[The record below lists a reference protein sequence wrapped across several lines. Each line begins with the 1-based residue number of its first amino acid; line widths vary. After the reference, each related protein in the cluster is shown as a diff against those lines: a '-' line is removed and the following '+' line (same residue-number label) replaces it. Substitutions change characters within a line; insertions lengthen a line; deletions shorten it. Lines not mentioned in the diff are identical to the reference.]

1 MKSSDLAGLSDRS
14 PGRTGPPPAAGPAG
28 GQRLADLLAQ
38 LNPYPAYKDSGVPWL
53 GKVPAHWEVMPV
65 KRALRPQS
73 CGNAAIKNTAA
84 ATPLDGYAPAFSAS
98 GQDVW
103 LPRALHCGS
112 ALVLSAVGARCG
124 KTFRADGEWGVVAN
138 THILWPRAGQNRD
151 YWWYVT
157 NNEAWWDKA
166 GAAQPFVRVS
176 ATLERSWVIPP
187 LPEQTAIVR
196 FLDYMDRRIR
206 RYIRAK
212 QKLIKL
218 LEEYRQAL
226 IHQAVTGKIDVRTGK
241 PYPAYKDSGVPWLGQ
256 VPEHWEMVPLRQLA
270 SGFNNG
276 TSAEQISSGTTVFPV
291 SRIETISTGAI
302 NYDKVGFIREENF
315 DPRFWLQPGDILLSH
330 INSFEMVGNCAQF
343 LGERPLLHGMNL
355 IRIRPKNRAVGA
367 FIFRFMKSAA
377 FRYEMR
383 ALCKPAINQVSVTTT
398 AIKGIHMPLPP
409 LPEQT
414 AIVEYLDA
422 QTAKLDAAMAAAGR
436 EIELLRE
443 YREQLIADVVTGKVD
458 VREVAAQLPE
468 ETEEETEPLEE
479 ETTSIEE
486 TDGEDSEEETD
497 GEE

>member
-1 MKSSDLAGLSDRS
+1 MISNLK
-14 PGRTGPPPAAGPAG
+14 
-28 GQRLADLLAQ
+28 
-38 LNPYPAYKDSGVPWL
+38 PYPAYKDSGVRWL
-53 GKVPAHWEVMPV
+53 GKVPEHWEVMPV

-73 CGNAAIKNTAA
+73 CGNAAIKNTAV

-103 LPRALHCGS
+103 LPRALHRGS

-206 RYIRAK
+206 RSIRAK

-226 IHQAVTGKIDVRTGK
+226 IHQAVTGKIDVRTGQ
-241 PYPAYKDSGVPWLGQ
+241 PYPSYKDSGVPWLGK
-256 VPEHWEMVPLRQLA
+256 VPEHWEVQCLKTICTMKAGENITNQSIEP
-270 SGFNNG
+270 SG
-276 TSAEQISSGTTVFPV
+276 EFPV
-291 SRIETISTGAI
+291 YGGNGIRGYTSRFTHEGEFIVIGRQGALCG
-302 NYDKVGFIREENF
+302 NVHLVDG
-315 DPRFWLQPGDILLSH
+315 RFWASEHAIVVSPYSSYNLQWFAALL
-330 INSFEMVGNCAQF
+330 EA
-343 LGERPLLHGMNL
+343 MNL
-355 IRIRPKNRAVGA
+355 
-367 FIFRFMKSAA
+367 
-377 FRYEMR
+377 
-383 ALCKPAINQVSVTTT
+383 NQYS
-398 AIKGIHMPLPP
+398 
-409 LPEQT
+409 
-414 AIVEYLDA
+414 
-422 QTAKLDAAMAAAGR
+422 MAAAQPGLAVERVRNLWAPVPPYEEQRNIAEHTTCVTSWIDAAIAAARR

-443 YREQLIADVVTGKVD
+443 YRERLIADVVTGKVD
-458 VREVAAQLPE
+458 VRQVAAQLPDE
-468 ETEEETEPLEE
+468 PPDQEAGTEEEEPVAEE
-479 ETTSIEE
+479 LATVDSQEE
-486 TDGEDSEEETD
+486 SN

>member
-1 MKSSDLAGLSDRS
+1 MIRAL
-14 PGRTGPPPAAGPAG
+14 P
-28 GQRLADLLAQ
+28 
-38 LNPYPAYKDSGVPWL
+38 PYPAYKDSGVPWL
-53 GKVPAHWEVMPV
+53 GKVPVHWEVMPV

-73 CGNAAIKNTAA
+73 CGTAAIKNTAA

-103 LPRALHCGS
+103 LPRASHCGS

-138 THILWPRAGQNRD
+138 THILWPRTGQNRD
-151 YWWYVT
+151 FWWYVT

-206 RYIRAK
+206 RSIRAK

-241 PYPAYKDSGVPWLGQ
+241 PYPAYKDSGVPWLGH
-256 VPEHWEMVPLRQLA
+256 VPEQWELKPLKRLVRLNASVLA
-270 SGFNNG
+270 DTTPADYEFRYIDIGTVGTGFLTREPQRLRFGN
-276 TSAEQISSGTTVFPV
+276 AP
-291 SRIETISTGAI
+291 SRARRVLHLGDTIISTVRTYLKAV
-302 NYDKVGFIREENF
+302 YFVDKDPEALVCSTGFAVLTPGPSTQPKYVSYLVQSNTFTDRVTAESVGT
-315 DPRFWLQPGDILLSH
+315 
-330 INSFEMVGNCAQF
+330 A
-343 LGERPLLHGMNL
+343 
-355 IRIRPKNRAVGA
+355 
-367 FIFRFMKSAA
+367 
-377 FRYEMR
+377 Y
-383 ALCKPAINQVSVTTT
+383 PAIAEGRLGSFYVPV
-398 AIKGIHMPLPP
+398 PP

-422 QTAKLDAAMAAAGR
+422 QTAKLDAAIAVARR

-443 YREQLIADVVTGKVD
+443 YRERLIADVVTGKVD
-458 VREVAAQLPE
+458 VRGVAAQLPE
-468 ETEEETEPLEE
+468 EPPDQEAGTEEEEAVAEE
-479 ETTSIEE
+479 LATVDSQEE
-486 TDGEDSEEETD
+486 SN